1 MMADTSR
8 MRERIRLPLVI
19 PVHSYLKDHH
29 FEGKIILPAVEV
41 LQRLAGSVRSYR
53 SDAYVRCMQ
62 LASFDRFLYIEEN
75 SQEIKACQELEVYES
90 GRIVSKLVTTGKIKG
105 SAMTRTKIHAAV
117 SFMPVEEN
125 IAEPPMD
132 LASTGDGIF
141 YRVSPRKLYRDLV
154 PFGPSFQNV
163 RDDLLLS
170 ERGAV
175 AQVYAADHP
184 APMEPLGSPFP
195 LDGAMHAACAWGQR
209 FHHFVAF
216 PVGFA
221 KRLVIKPTV
230 TGETYSCM
238 ILPIQGN
245 GESLKFDI
253 WIHDATGNLRE
264 EIKGVIM
271 RDVFGGRIRPPDWI
285 VYKRTAGIDH

>member
-1 MMADTSR
+1 MMVDTSR

-19 PVHSYLKDHH
+19 PVNSYLKDHH

-62 LASFDRFLYIEEN
+62 LASFDRFLHIAEN

-117 SFMPVEEN
+117 SFMPVEES
-125 IAEPPMD
+125 IAGTPVD
-132 LASTGDGIF
+132 LASARDGIF
-141 YRVSPRKLYRDLV
+141 YRVPSRKLYRDLV

-175 AQVYAADHP
+175 ARVYAADHP
-184 APMEPLGSPFP
+184 APSEPLGSPFP

-209 FHHFVAF
+209 FHHVVAF
-216 PVGFA
+216 PVGFER
-221 KRLVIKPTV
+221 RLIIKPTV
-230 TGETYSCM
+230 TGETYRCT
-238 ILPIQGN
+238 ILPVPGN

>member
-1 MMADTSR
+1 M
-8 MRERIRLPLVI
+8 IG
-19 PVHSYLKDHH
+19 
-29 FEGKIILPAVEV
+29 F
-41 LQRLAGSVRSYR
+41 
-53 SDAYVRCMQ
+53 C
-62 LASFDRFLYIEEN
+62 YIAEN

-117 SFMPVEEN
+117 SFMPMEES
-125 IAEPPMD
+125 IAGPPVD
-132 LASTGDGIF
+132 LASTRDSIF
-141 YRVSPRKLYRDLV
+141 YRVPFRKLYRDLV

-170 ERGAV
+170 EGGAV
-175 AQVYAADHP
+175 ARVCAADHP

-195 LDGAMHAACAWGQR
+195 LDGALHAACAWGQR
-209 FHHFVAF
+209 FHHIVAF
-216 PVGFA
+216 PVGFE
-221 KRLVIKPTV
+221 KRLIINPTI
-230 TGETYSCM
+230 TGETYPCM
-238 ILPIQGN
+238 ILHVPGN

-253 WIHDATGNLRE
+253 WIHDSTGNLRE